1 MIFFRTFLDSMKITP
16 GSPRDTTVYTVDL
29 LVFYEK
35 DVCVHVCLG
44 NKPEWNNQEK
54 SEIIN
59 VIPVVVV
66 WDGLH
71 VT

>member
-44 NKPEWNNQEK
+44 NKPE
-54 SEIIN
+54 
-59 VIPVVVV
+59 
-66 WDGLH
+66 
-71 VT
+71 